1 MLEPAAMHITY
12 TLSDDNYKL
21 EPGREKL
28 HHLSDIAFLAARCSV
43 QILVTSGKGF
53 TLSKSSLKSGNH
65 QERKKRKI
73 TPLGVITGAS
83 RPRGSPR
90 LLP

>member
-1 MLEPAAMHITY
+1 MPGPNAETQEDDGYLLGLVYNAAKHRT
-12 TLSDDNYKL
+12 
-21 EPGREKL
+21 
-28 HHLSDIAFLAARCSV
+28 FLAVSLLC
-43 QILVTSGKGF
+43 VTSCRCMGAC
-53 TLSKSSLKSGNH
+53 S
-65 QERKKRKI
+65 EKRKI